1 MTEWR
6 SDRIVL
12 LTGSVVVAPRRRRRL
27 GFKRQFWIAFIV
39 AIVAG
44 LGSGLDLPRHHVPA
58 PAAPP
63 ISAAWTQFHGD
74 CSQLW
79 SSSGC
84 RCWERNLEA
93 AAIYPDDAVD
103 VLLAADAGD
112 GQPWIVKANLAG
124 TVPVRDAMQGCG
136 L

>member
-1 MTEWR
+1 MAQ
-6 SDRIVL
+6 SP
-12 LTGSVVVAPRRRRRL
+12 VVVAANRATRRL
-27 GFKRQFWIAFIV
+27 NFKTQFWV
-39 AIVAG
+39 AYAVAVVAG
-44 LGSGLDLPRHHVPA
+44 LGSGLYRPNHHAPA

-63 ISAAWTQFHGD
+63 VSAAWTQFHGE

-84 RCWERNLEA
+84 ACWERNLEA

-112 GQPWIVKANLAG
+112 GQPWMVRENLQGNKAVSG
-124 TVPVRDAMQGCG
+124 AMSGCALG
-136 L
+136 